1 MKQYKV
7 YKTVTHQYVTTVEA
21 ETSEEAEQIA
31 RYTPDEDMTYAGVLD
46 EDACAWL
53 VSGERSKYENRY

>member
-21 ETSEEAEQIA
+21 ETSKKAEQLV
-31 RYTPDEDMTYAGVLD
+31 RDTPEKDMTYTGVLD

-53 VSGERSKYENRY
+53 VSGEC

>member
-21 ETSEEAEQIA
+21 ETSEEAEQIV
-31 RYTPDEDMTYAGVLD
+31 RDTPDKDMTYTGVLD
-46 EDACAWL
+46 EDVCAWL
-53 VSGERSKYENRY
+53 VSGEW

>member
-21 ETSEEAEQIA
+21 ETSEEAEQIV
-31 RYTPDEDMTYAGVLD
+31 RDTPDKDMTYTGALD
-46 EDACAWL
+46 EDICAWL
-53 VSGERSKYENRY
+53 VFGEW